1 MKPLKTGEKAVLN
14 CQQTLIKATDIG
26 LHIQGRVLLENI
38 NLTLKRQEIVTVIG
52 PNGAGKTTLLRVLL
66 DLQKFSS
73 GRIVRAPNLRIGY
86 MPQRLHLNSQLPLT
100 VMKFLSL
107 AVDTDDSQA
116 IGKIVHRLGID
127 HLRQACMHSLSG
139 GEQQLVLLARALLRQ
154 PQLLVLDEPAQGVDI
169 SGQNSLY
176 QLIGNLR
183 NEMNCGIL
191 MVSHDLHL
199 VMAATDQVICL
210 NQHICCHG
218 HPEKVSNHPAYLKLF
233 GDISSAN
240 VAVYTHLHDHKH
252 DINGDIIDIAGEK
265 TPAGEATKHGA

>member
-1 MKPLKTGEKAVLN
+1 MN
-14 CQQTLIKATDIG
+14 CQQTLIKATNIN

-38 NLTLKRQEIVTVIG
+38 NLTLKRQEIVTIIG
-52 PNGAGKTTLLRVLL
+52 PNGAGKTTLLKVLL

-73 GRIVRAPNLRIGY
+73 GRIIRAPNLRIGY

-107 AVDTDDSQA
+107 AANTNGYRA
-116 IGKIVHRLGID
+116 IGEVAHRLGID
-127 HLRQACMHSLSG
+127 HLQQASMHSLSG

-169 SGQNSLY
+169 AGQNSLY

-183 NEMNCGIL
+183 NELHCGIL

-233 GDISSAN
+233 GDINSAN
-240 VAVYTHLHDHKH
+240 VAFYTHLHDHKH
-252 DINGDIIDIAGEK
+252 GISGDIIDVASEKKASGEV
-265 TPAGEATKHGA
+265 TKSSA